1 MSNARPDGASARR
14 RKRRLLS
21 PSAKY
26 DIWLQLVRGE
36 LTIAD
41 AAAVHH
47 VDRTVVVRLKKVA
60 KEGALAALAAS
71 KPGSRDKARDAEL
84 DAAHAEIARLSEAV
98 KEMAVKLTLLEGKDA
113 WG

>member
-1 MSNARPDGASARR
+1 MSISGPEQSVSRR
-14 RKRRLLS
+14 RRRRFIS

-41 AAAVHH
+41 AAAVHR
-47 VDRTVVVRLKKVA
+47 VDRSVILRLKKVA
-60 KEGALAALAAS
+60 KEGALTALAAS
-71 KPGSRDKARDAEL
+71 KPGNRDKARDVEL
-84 DAAHAEIARLSEAV
+84 DAARAEIDRLSETV
-98 KEMAVKLTLLEGKDA
+98 KEQAVKLMLLEGKDS

>member
-1 MSNARPDGASARR
+1 MSMSSPDGSGSRR
-14 RKRRLLS
+14 RRRRLLA

-47 VDRTVVVRLKKVA
+47 VDRSVILRLKKIA
-60 KEGALAALAAS
+60 KEGALSALAAS
-71 KPGSRDKARDAEL
+71 KPGNRDMARDAEL
-84 DAAHAEIARLSEAV
+84 DAAHAEIDRLSEAV
-98 KEMAVKLTLLEGKDA
+98 KQMAVKLTLLEGKDG